1 MEIYEEE
8 IQILLSDLELMM
20 AIETDPE
27 KNQLRARL
35 IGRLKRQVN
44 APESP
49 QYPLFGAND

>member
-8 IQILLSDLELMM
+8 IQILLSDLEQMM
-20 AIETDPE
+20 TIETDPE

-49 QYPLFGAND
+49 QYPLFGAGD